1 MDSKAYPRQPRGV
14 ALTGPKLA
22 TDLPC
27 DHCIGRHLNLCK
39 SLDEERLQQLL
50 GLGSI
55 RHWQRHQVLF
65 RAGDPASIF
74 FKIRK
79 GLVSVSRT
87 LDDGR
92 RQIVAVRVPGDC
104 VGYLDVDGHYA
115 FEGDALTD
123 VEACSFD
130 RRRFDALAA
139 ENPDLASALAAA
151 LSSALAQSG
160 ESMLVVGKLRS
171 TERVAHFLG
180 KMASLHRELHAR
192 PGPFQLYMNRSQI
205 ADLLGLTIETVSR
218 SMTKLK
224 ERAVIGLI
232 ESNEVIVLDHAK
244 LREIGKIDDGGR
256 ASAIG

>member
-14 ALTGPKLA
+14 ALSGPKLA

-27 DHCIGRHLNLCK
+27 DHCIGRPLNLCK
-39 SLDEERLQQLL
+39 PLDEHRLQQLL
-50 GLGSI
+50 ALGSI
-55 RHWQRHQVLF
+55 RHWQRHQILF
-65 RAGDPASIF
+65 RAGDRVSSF

-79 GLVSVSRT
+79 GLVSVSKT

-104 VGYLDVDGHYA
+104 VGYLDTDGCYA
-115 FEGDALTD
+115 FEGEALTD
-123 VEACSFD
+123 VEACAFD

-139 ENPDLASALAAA
+139 ENPDLAAALATA

-180 KMASLHRELHAR
+180 KMALLHHDLHAR
-192 PGPFQLYMNRSQI
+192 PGPFQLYMNRSEI
-205 ADLLGLTIETVSR
+205 ADHLGLTIETVSR

-224 ERAVIGLI
+224 ERAVIGLV
-232 ESNEVIVLDHAK
+232 ESDEVIVLDAAK
-244 LREIGKIDDGGR
+244 LREIGKIDGDAR